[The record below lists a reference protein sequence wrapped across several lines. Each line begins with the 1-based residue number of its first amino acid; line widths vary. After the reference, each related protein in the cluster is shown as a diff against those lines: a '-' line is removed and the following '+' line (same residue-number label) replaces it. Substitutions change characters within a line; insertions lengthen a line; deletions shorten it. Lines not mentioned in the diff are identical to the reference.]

1 MSRVHKKILMRDVWR
16 DPSNDGTDS
25 STSCVQCIYER
36 KAHPSVGGQTNELK
50 KLFKAGVIKTFLNNF
65 FKNFDIYTR
74 QHNGPQSKYT
84 MKRIRFRYIRDI

>member
-36 KAHPSVGGQTNELK
+36 QAHSSVGGQSNEFK
-50 KLFKAGVIKTFLNNF
+50 KLLNAGVIKTFLNNCL
-65 FKNFDIYTR
+65 KI
-74 QHNGPQSKYT
+74 
-84 MKRIRFRYIRDI
+84 